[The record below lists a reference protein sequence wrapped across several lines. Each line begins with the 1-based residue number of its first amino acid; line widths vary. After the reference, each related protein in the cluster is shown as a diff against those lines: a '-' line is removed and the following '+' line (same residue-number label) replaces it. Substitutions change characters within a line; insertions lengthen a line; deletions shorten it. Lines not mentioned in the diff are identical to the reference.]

1 MRWRRPSRSS
11 GGGGA
16 DEDLEGVGGAALGA
30 RLGDGALGGL
40 EDGAL
45 VLPHQE
51 ADGGG
56 LALSVADPEVG
67 GVDGDHAAVGA
78 ADAVAA
84 LPAGEA
90 EGLGEAGA
98 DAGGV
103 GPGGEVAEGFAG
115 DLLGAVA
122 EEFLGVLV
130 PGGDRAAAVDLG
142 DGDADAGLG
151 DREEGVGEDGA
162 GGAGADGAL
171 GEVQVE
177 PDVLAGGGVVDAP
190 AVGECRAEEQA
201 AAVLAV
207 RAAEGAAGLDGD
219 LALGV
224 PVGDL
229 DADAVVGA
237 EAEDLGGGAGVDDG
251 VGDELAGEDD
261 GVVDEFGVSP
271 ALEGVPDEG
280 AGGRDGPPDGLEAGS
295 RPRGDHSTPRTRL
308 DARLCHARSV
318 PPAAR

>member
-1 MRWRRPSRSS
+1 MR
-11 GGGGA
+11 
-16 DEDLEGVGGAALGA
+16 
-30 RLGDGALGGL
+30 
-40 EDGAL
+40 
-45 VLPHQE
+45 
-51 ADGGG
+51 
-56 LALSVADPEVG
+56 
-67 GVDGDHAAVGA
+67 GVDGDDAAVGA
-78 ADAVAA
+78 ADAVTA

-90 EGLGEAGA
+90 EGLREAGA
-98 DAGGV
+98 DAGSV

-115 DLLGAVA
+115 DLLGVVP

-130 PGGDRAAAVDLG
+130 PGGDGSAAVDLD
-142 DGDADAGLG
+142 DGHADAAVG
-151 DREEGVGEDGA
+151 DREERVGEDGA
-162 GGAGADGAL
+162 RGAGADRAP
-171 GEVQVE
+171 GEVEVE
-177 PDVLAGGGVVDAP
+177 PDMLASGGVVDSP
-190 AVGECRAEEQA
+190 AVGEGGAEQES

-207 RAAEGAAGLDGD
+207 GAAEGAAALDGD

-224 PVGDL
+224 AVGDL
-229 DADAVVGA
+229 DADAVLGT

-318 PPAAR
+318 PPTARWSCAHHTAPAGRTGAVGQPEARLLTFAVRADAGHR